1 MSHEDE
7 IPEAVRG
14 YFGHDKV
21 SLFGDGGMPA
31 APPAPPGSPARAQGE
46 VARAD
51 ALAKAGTPGE
61 RPGSRPTAKAPRPR
75 PGRWFRNHGEQ
86 ALYEDTMRTLV
97 RRHGGVPPASE
108 TGWFWSSVFVPV
120 YKRLPWR
127 LRAPAVK
134 VGSSAKGWKRGEE
147 S

>member
-1 MSHEDE
+1 MSAAE
-7 IPEAVRG
+7 IPESVRD

-61 RPGSRPTAKAPRPR
+61 RPGSRPATRAPRPR

-86 ALYEDTMRTLV
+86 ALYEDTMRRLV
-97 RRHGGVPPASE
+97 RRYGGVPPAGES
-108 TGWFWSSVFVPV
+108 GWFWRELFVPL
-120 YKRLPWR
+120 YRAAPWKVR
-127 LRAPAVK
+127 QPAVN
-134 VGSSAKGWKRGEE
+134 VGSSAKGWKRTSEG
-147 S
+147 